1 MVRVLRL
8 VDGEQTPM
16 GSLYEAMDRAKEAV
30 RNKYRGESLKFQ
42 PLWDIIDRRW
52 SNQLHQPIHAA
63 GYFLNPCYRFS
74 PSYADPN
81 GEVMEGFS
89 ECMQRMVPDIAVRD
103 LIVAEMEVYQNA
115 TGKLFSSALAKS
127 ARQTQTP
134 GTIFGISSL
143 SHAC

>member
-16 GSLYEAMDRAKEAV
+16 GSFYEAMDRGKEAV

-42 PLWDIIDRRW
+42 PLWDIIDRIW

-63 GYFLNPCYRFS
+63 GYFLNPCDRFS

-89 ECMQRMVPDIAVRD
+89 KCMQRMVPNIAVRD

-115 TGKLFSSALAKS
+115 TGKLFSSALAKRG
-127 ARQTQTP
+127 RQTQTP
-134 GTIFGISSL
+134 VTIFGISSL

>member
-1 MVRVLRL
+1 MVRVLYL

-16 GSLYEAMDRAKEAV
+16 GSLYEAMDRTREAV
-30 RNKYRGESLKFQ
+30 RNKYKGESQKFQ
-42 PLWDIIDRRW
+42 PIWDIIDKRW

-74 PSYADPN
+74 PSYANPN

-103 LIVAEMEVYQNA
+103 LIVAKMEVYQNA
-115 TGKLFSSALAKS
+115 TGKLFSSALAK
-127 ARQTQTP
+127 RGIHTQTP
-134 GTIFGISSL
+134 GTIFGIWSL
-143 SHAC
+143 SRA

>member
-1 MVRVLRL
+1 MVRVLHL

-16 GSLYEAMDRAKEAV
+16 GSLYEAMDKAKEAV
-30 RNKYRGESLKFQ
+30 RNKYRGENLKFQ

-63 GYFLNPCYRFS
+63 RYFLNPGYLFS

-89 ECMQRMVPDIAVRD
+89 ECMQRMVPDIRD

-115 TGKLFSSALAKS
+115 TGKLFS
-127 ARQTQTP
+127 
-134 GTIFGISSL
+134 
-143 SHAC
+143 